1 VAVLDRF
8 RLDGRTALVTGAGR
22 GIGEGIALAF
32 AEAGA
37 DVALSARSR
46 PELERVAE
54 RVRERGRRAVVLPA
68 DVADLE
74 SAGPLV
80 ERVVA
85 ELGRLDVLANVAGNQ
100 RRRSLIDV
108 TPEDWNFIMD
118 VQLRGAFFVA
128 QAAARVMCQQ
138 GRGKIIHIAS
148 MTSYRGF
155 LDIGLYGMAKT
166 AVVAMVRYMALE
178 WAKQNVQVN
187 AIAPGWI
194 ETPMTATMQPD
205 RRRWV
210 CEHVPQGKYGQPEDV
225 ANLAVYLASPASD
238 YCTGQTFPVDGGF
251 LAGHPWPVLTS

>member
-1 VAVLDRF
+1 VPVLDRF
-8 RLDGRTALVTGAGR
+8 RLDGKRALVTGAGR
-22 GIGEGIALAF
+22 GIGEAIALAF

-37 DVALSARSR
+37 DVALAARSE

-54 RVRERGRRAVVLPA
+54 RVRERERRAVVIPA
-68 DVADLE
+68 DVGRIEQIEPMVGRA
-74 SAGPLV
+74 A
-80 ERVVA
+80 A
-85 ELGRLDVLANVAGNQ
+85 ALGGLDVLANVAGNQ
-100 RRRSLIDV
+100 RRRPLLDV
-108 TPEDWNFIMD
+108 TLEDWNFVMD

-128 QAAARVMCQQ
+128 QAAARVMRAQ

-166 AVVAMVRYMALE
+166 AVVGMVRYQALE
-178 WAKQNVQVN
+178 WASDNIQVN

-210 CEHVPQGKYGQPEDV
+210 CEHVPQGTYGQPDDV
-225 ANLAVYLASPASD
+225 ANLAVYLASAASD
-238 YCTGQTFPVDGGF
+238 YCTGQTLPVDGGF
-251 LAGHPWPVLTS
+251 LAGNPWPRLTG